1 MWSSVSTDV
10 FIGKTVVKTTINEIM
25 NKPYSKMII
34 CDKNCISDNLT
45 LANKLQIKSK
55 SCYKN
60 QYTPSKLLKLILKE

>member
-25 NKPYSKMII
+25 NMNSKMII
-34 CDKNCISDNLT
+34 CDKTSISDNLT
-45 LANKLQIKSK
+45 LANKLQIKNK